1 MLVASMSPCPCGYY
15 NHPTKQ
21 CTCAPGQVRRYLSRI
36 SGPLLDRIDIQ
47 IEILPVP
54 FERLSSAEAAESA
67 FPISPIHMREAVN
80 YRNLDRASW
89 GATY

>member
-1 MLVASMSPCPCGYY
+1 MKEYGNM
-15 NHPTKQ
+15 KQ
-21 CTCAPGQVRRYLSRI
+21 SRKLMAKQTNRI
-36 SGPLLDRIDIQ
+36 ADNIDIQ

-89 GATY
+89 GATKTLPF

>member
-1 MLVASMSPCPCGYY
+1 MA
-15 NHPTKQ
+15 KQ
-21 CTCAPGQVRRYLSRI
+21 TNRI
-36 SGPLLDRIDIQ
+36 ADNIDIQ

-54 FERLSSAEAAESA
+54 FERLSSAEAAESSAAIRRRVIAARAIQQARFAGEPA

-89 GATY
+89 GATKTLPF